1 MQMEK
6 NEDIYYINKVK
17 NGEINYYAHLV
28 DKYKDRVF
36 SIALKVLRNREDA
49 EEMAQET
56 FVKAYKSIQS
66 FRGDSKFSTWLF
78 RITYN
83 NSISEVRK
91 KKYKTTPLDDERYDG
106 ETEEISL
113 DGPVGELRA
122 EYVKAAL
129 DKLDH
134 EDYTLIFL
142 YYFDDQSVEELIRVT
157 GLSESNVKVKL
168 HRARKKLYAILNEML
183 HEEIHT
189 LL

>member
-1 MQMEK
+1 MEE
-6 NEDIYYINKVK
+6 NDDIYYINKVK
-17 NGEINYYAHLV
+17 NGQMNYYTHLV
-28 DKYKDRVF
+28 DKYKNQVF
-36 SIALKVLRNREDA
+36 SIAMKVLRNREDA

-56 FVKAYKSIQS
+56 FVKAYKSIHS
-66 FRGDSKFSTWLF
+66 FRGDAKFSTWLF

-83 NSISEVRK
+83 SSISEVRK
-91 KKYKTTPLDDERYDG
+91 KKYKTSSLDDERYDS
-106 ETEEISL
+106 ETDELNL
-113 DGPVGELRA
+113 DGPVGEMRA

-134 EDYTLIFL
+134 EDYTLILL
-142 YYFDDQSVEELIRVT
+142 YYFENQSVDEITKVT

-168 HRARKKLYAILNEML
+168 HRARKKLYALLNEML

>member
-1 MQMEK
+1 ME
-6 NEDIYYINKVK
+6 EIDDLYYINKVK
-17 NGEINYYAHLV
+17 HGEINYYTHLV

-36 SIALKVLRNREDA
+36 SIALKILRNREDA

-56 FVKAYKSIQS
+56 FVKAYKSIHS

-83 NSISEVRK
+83 SSISEVRK
-91 KKYKTTPLDDERYDG
+91 KKQTISSLDEDRYQG
-106 ETEEISL
+106 ETEEIEL
-113 DGPVGELRA
+113 DGPVGERRA

-129 DKLDH
+129 GKLDP
-134 EDYTLIFL
+134 EDYTLILL
-142 YYFDDQSVEELIRVT
+142 YYFDNQSVEEITRVT
-157 GLSESNVKVKL
+157 KLSESNVKVKL
-168 HRARKKLYAILNEML
+168 HRARKKLYSVLNELL

>member
-1 MQMEK
+1 MEE
-6 NEDIYYINKVK
+6 NDDLYYINKVK
-17 NGEINYYAHLV
+17 YGEINYYTHLV

-36 SIALKVLRNREDA
+36 SVALKVLRNREDA

-56 FVKAYKSIQS
+56 FIKAYKSIHS

-83 NSISEVRK
+83 SSISEVRK
-91 KKYKTTPLDDERYDG
+91 KKQVTSSLDDERYQG
-106 ETEEISL
+106 ETEELEL
-113 DGPVGELRA
+113 DGPVGERRA

-129 DKLDH
+129 EKLEP

-142 YYFDDQSVEELIRVT
+142 YYYDDQSVDEITKVT

-168 HRARKKLYAILNEML
+168 HRARKKLYSILNELL
-183 HEEIHT
+183 HEEIHSI
-189 LL
+189 L